1 MDDETRRRIAALREG
16 IARIER
22 ELLYRRI
29 ADGLRATGHTL
40 KRTPVY
46 VVGQERAY
54 AEVDQ

>member
-29 ADGLRATGHTL
+29 AAGLERL
-40 KRTPVY
+40 
-46 VVGQERAY
+46 GQ
-54 AEVDQ
+54 